1 MQTVCITNYLLLSN
15 LTDGYDVRLD
25 SLLMGSSTLSPS
37 VVYNR
42 VGARIRDER
51 ERRNFSQEML
61 ANRVGLTRTSITN
74 IEKGRQKVL
83 LHTLLEIAR
92 VLNLKPTRLLPDLSR
107 LSEIDVPP
115 DVSKKISRWIERSL
129 EETK

>member
-1 MQTVCITNYLLLSN
+1 MAS
-15 LTDGYDVRLD
+15 D
-25 SLLMGSSTLSPS
+25 TLSRS
-37 VVYNR
+37 AVYSN

-61 ANRVGLTRTSITN
+61 ADRVGLTRTSITN

-92 VLNLKPTRLLPDLSR
+92 VLNLKPTRLLPDISR
-107 LSEIDVPP
+107 LSEVDMPR
-115 DVSKKISRWIERSL
+115 DVSKNVSRWIERSL
-129 EETK
+129 ERTK